1 VSNYDAFTHLSQSL
15 FKKHSD
21 LFAMLT
27 AYLDDSGTHASS
39 FVVAVAGYASTTLD
53 WQSFG
58 SEWRRLLRKE
68 KISVMHMAELQ
79 NLQGQFSAKR
89 GWTID
94 RREKLVARA
103 AKIIGHRTRTAV
115 GHAVIRADWEKAVPE
130 YLKKLFGGPYG
141 WCASECVAL
150 ISNWKK
156 RNDIKGG
163 LDFVFEAGTD
173 GQGQIQEMM
182 MEIIKDPELNKHYG
196 LHGYSF
202 HDKTLLPLQA
212 ADMLAYEVYKEAE
225 NYVVQYAKRNVR
237 PPLVLLRGRHSS
249 RHFSYADERYLREWI
264 AHNEK
269 RYGTKED
276 ERGHRTSST
285 PADR

>member
-1 VSNYDAFTHLSQSL
+1 VSNYDAFAHLSQSL
-15 FKKHSD
+15 FKKRGD

-39 FVVAVAGYASTTLD
+39 SVVAVAGYVSTTLA
-53 WQSFG
+53 WQSFVP
-58 SEWRRLLRKE
+58 EWRRLLRKE
-68 KISVMHMAELQ
+68 KISVMRMADLQ
-79 NLQGQFSAKR
+79 NLQGQFSVKR

-94 RREKLVARA
+94 RREKLVESA

-130 YLKKLFGGPYG
+130 DLKKIFGGPYG

-150 ISNWKK
+150 ISKWKK

-163 LDFVFEAGTD
+163 LDFVFEAGTN
-173 GQGQIQEMM
+173 GQGQIQEIL

-196 LHGYSF
+196 LHAYSF

-225 NYVVQYAKRNVR
+225 NYAVHYAKRNVR
-237 PPLVLLRGRHSS
+237 PPLILLRGRHSS
-249 RHFSYADERYLREWI
+249 LHFSYAGERYLRRWI
-264 AHNEK
+264 ALQ
-269 RYGTKED
+269 
-276 ERGHRTSST
+276 
-285 PADR
+285 